1 MARAAVLAAGGIV
14 LRQEE
19 TPLIAVVRLRKR
31 NEWVLPKG
39 KLDDG
44 ETPRDAAER
53 EVLEETGHDV
63 SVHEFLGTLVYESG
77 GRFKVVH
84 YWRMETGGKPSHEL
98 MDDVRAVDW
107 LPLEAAVERL
117 SRAYERAFLAN
128 VGPLALEAAA
138 LAQRRSKARKPPALV
153 KRRRRPTVA
162 PQPPL
167 TIPAPIVR
175 PPDVMP
181 PPTEA
186 DLPLMVG
193 SDLVEVQPIETQLF
207 ETQAVETQ
215 SAEARAADAPLS
227 DCATELEIAPQPVEE
242 ISATAAAKPE
252 PENDLALATGRDR
265 HVNLVQI
272 VRDWLWRAA

>member
-1 MARAAVLAAGGIV
+1 VAVETRFEIENMGREMARAPVLAAGGIV

-77 GRFKVVH
+77 GRSKVVH
-84 YWRMETGGKPSHEL
+84 YWRMETSGEPSHEL

-107 LPLEAAVERL
+107 LPLDAAVERL
-117 SRAYERAFLAN
+117 SRSYERAFLAN

-138 LAQRRSKARKPPALV
+138 SADTARRPKAKPPV
-153 KRRRRPTVA
+153 REKRRGRQVVVA
-162 PQPPL
+162 QPSLTKPMPGPPQPDPVS
-167 TIPAPIVR
+167 PATGQDEHPF
-175 PPDVMP
+175 
-181 PPTEA
+181 
-186 DLPLMVG
+186 VG
-193 SDLVEVQPIETQLF
+193 SDVVEAETSVHPTEF
-207 ETQAVETQ
+207 GMVAPPVEADSAAPPVEREADDTDT
-215 SAEARAADAPLS
+215 AEAAQSQR
-227 DCATELEIAPQPVEE
+227 
-242 ISATAAAKPE
+242 
-252 PENDLALATGRDR
+252 R
-265 HVNLVQI
+265 NLVQK
-272 VRDWLWRAA
+272 VRDWLRRAA

>member
-1 MARAAVLAAGGIV
+1 MSRAPVLAAGGIV
-14 LRQEE
+14 LRQEA

-53 EVLEETGHDV
+53 EVWEETGHDV

-138 LAQRRSKARKPPALV
+138 LARSVRQPKARKPPVLV
-153 KRRRRPTVA
+153 KRRRRPAVA
-162 PQPPL
+162 PHPTPAISPTMTPPEW
-167 TIPAPIVR
+167 
-175 PPDVMP
+175 MP
-181 PPTEA
+181 PATET
-186 DLPLMVG
+186 DLPLIVEG
-193 SDLVEVQPIETQLF
+193 DHVEVQPIETQLF
-207 ETQAVETQ
+207 KTQAVETQ

-252 PENDLALATGRDR
+252 PENDLALATGRE
-265 HVNLVQI
+265 VQI

>member
-84 YWRMETGGKPSHEL
+84 YWRMETSGEPTHEL
-98 MDDVRAVDW
+98 MDDIRAVDW
-107 LPLEAAVERL
+107 LPLDAAVERL

-128 VGPLALEAAA
+128 VGPIALESAA
-138 LAQRRSKARKPPALV
+138 LARRPKARKQPVPE
-153 KRRRRPTVA
+153 KRRRPPAVA
-162 PQPPL
+162 PQPSLP
-167 TIPAPIVR
+167 IPASVA
-175 PPDVMP
+175 PPDLTP
-181 PPTEA
+181 SLSGTDE
-186 DLPLMVG
+186 PLVIG
-193 SDLVEVQPIETQLF
+193 SDAVEARSEIQSEAPSSVDSTTPEITTPFAQDIAAAESTATEMQPSSGNQA
-207 ETQAVETQ
+207 AVET
-215 SAEARAADAPLS
+215 ARD
-227 DCATELEIAPQPVEE
+227 Q
-242 ISATAAAKPE
+242 
-252 PENDLALATGRDR
+252 R
-265 HVNLVQI
+265 VNLVQK
-272 VRDWLWRAA
+272 VRDWLRRAA